1 MFSETDKAGLLKH
14 AGLADRSEFPPAIPR
29 RVAPQQSPLPLH
41 RSKILHP
48 QLNSPQSRGGQSV
61 SLFNCLT

>member
-1 MFSETDKAGLLKH
+1 MFSEPHEAGLLKH

-41 RSKILHP
+41 RSEDFTSAIEP
-48 QLNSPQSRGGQSV
+48 AAIPRQAT
-61 SLFNCLT
+61 CLPI